1 MRRAPQQQAPR
12 GFQSRRTSGEPRH
25 PSILALPEAEGEMI
39 RSRAMSVVQIDAT
52 ESQPHVKYERLVAAA
67 KLVPSAVTI
76 VAHPC
81 DEASL
86 RGAAKP
92 PPALAFDNA
101 IDKEAARIKGIKS
114 AVAGAAPNPLVP
126 HPQAA
131 NKLAKDLTFM
141 ANTHTA

>member
-1 MRRAPQQQAPR
+1 
-12 GFQSRRTSGEPRH
+12 
-25 PSILALPEAEGEMI
+25 
-39 RSRAMSVVQIDAT
+39 MSVVQIDAT

-114 AVAGAAPNPLVP
+114 AVAGQAQILLVP
-126 HPQAA
+126 DLEAG
-131 NKLAKDLTFM
+131 NMLAKNLTFM
-141 ANTHTA
+141 ELMAVLTAPV

>member
-1 MRRAPQQQAPR
+1 
-12 GFQSRRTSGEPRH
+12 
-25 PSILALPEAEGEMI
+25 
-39 RSRAMSVVQIDAT
+39 MSVVQIDAT

-92 PPALAFDNA
+92 PPPALVAQLQQCE
-101 IDKEAARIKGIKS
+101 IGAARC
-114 AVAGAAPNPLVP
+114 
-126 HPQAA
+126 
-131 NKLAKDLTFM
+131 LTGF
-141 ANTHTA
+141 AFCLSYRD